1 MPNGRIL
8 FLRSP
13 FARRKTLPRQATR
26 WMIPRRDPGDLGARL
41 DEDDP
46 VRVAVRKLA
55 RGALAEELVEL
66 LLLHLQQI
74 RQVER
79 HPGSL

>member
-1 MPNGRIL
+1 M
-8 FLRSP
+8 RSP
-13 FARRKTLPRQATR
+13 FVAAEDLAAPGDEVDD
-26 WMIPRRDPGDLGARL
+26 PRRDPGDLGARL

-46 VRVAVRKLA
+46 VGVAVRKLA

>member
-1 MPNGRIL
+1 MILDASPEISEPGLTSTMPVG
-8 FLRSP
+8 
-13 FARRKTLPRQATR
+13 
-26 WMIPRRDPGDLGARL
+26 
-41 DEDDP
+41 
-46 VRVAVRKLA
+46 VAVRDLA